1 MSPTLPQSRP
11 TESQFKTSS
20 KLKMLGPLCNQTVN
34 LKTESKNLC
43 YSILKLKYSP
53 SILKQ
58 NNSQNNWH
66 SNYTNRMFLQKH
78 MFRSIDRRLLP
89 TERMPW
95 IILLLWGFIWDGD
108 AGRRGNK
115 ITELSTAIA
124 GLVEGHRIDRED
136 LSNAMSDRNVWN
148 KIAQSIP
155 TERAE

>member
-1 MSPTLPQSRP
+1 M
-11 TESQFKTSS
+11 
-20 KLKMLGPLCNQTVN
+20 
-34 LKTESKNLC
+34 
-43 YSILKLKYSP
+43 KYAS
-53 SILKQ
+53 L
-58 NNSQNNWH
+58 NNSHNNCH

-89 TERMPW
+89 TRRMPW
-95 IILLLWGFIWDGD
+95 IIGD
-108 AGRRGNK
+108 LFGTGTQDAEVTK
-115 ITELSTAIA
+115 SLELSTAIA